1 MLKKLVFFAIFVL
14 LAGTAFA
21 NITVLKPVEKEL
33 PNNGSI
39 ELGEISAGQTIEI
52 FLQKKAQKG
61 VLWQDAFIDSASIPF
76 DWKVE
81 KSIEDES
88 IILLVTV
95 SPNAVESIQNLKIV
109 VSNSSFSE
117 TFIANLSV
125 KTGLLDVDIKNRT
138 QKISIEKSGAFKLI
152 LINKSIAPETVLISS
167 SLPKYWFEPEK
178 ISLKPNELKELDL
191 AVFPKS
197 YGGRNFD
204 FYVKPLSTGKAF
216 TFSDMH
222 LEVYP
227 TLKSKF
233 TEPLYGMPVFTISM
247 IPYYLI
253 DSFIAI
259 ISTRI

>member
-1 MLKKLVFFAIFVL
+1 MLKKMVFIAVFVL

-61 VLWQDAFIDSASIPF
+61 VLWADAFVDSASIPF

-95 SPNAVESIQNLKIV
+95 SPNAVESVQNLKII

-117 TFIANLSV
+117 TFIANLFV
-125 KTGLLDVDIKNRT
+125 KTGLLNVDIKNRN
-138 QKISIEKSGAFKLI
+138 QKISIEKNAVFKVI
-152 LINKSIAPETVLISS
+152 LINKSIAPETILISS
-167 SLPKYWFEPEK
+167 NLPKYWFESEK
-178 ISLKPNELKELDL
+178 ISLKPNELKEFDL
-191 AVFPKS
+191 IVSPKS
-197 YGGRNFD
+197 YGRRNFD
-204 FYVKPLSTGKAF
+204 FYVKPLSNGRAF
-216 TFSDMH
+216 TFSDMQ

-233 TEPLYGMPVFTISM
+233 TEPIYGMPVFTISM

-253 DSFIAI
+253 NSFIAI
-259 ISTRI
+259 ISMRI